1 MPHPVIIFI
10 LLYYKTFILLLLLAI
25 IPLLKQGCKFTWF
38 LDVYKSNMYLIL
50 RDFKSKI
57 LIINSLVTLCKTV
70 HYLNIVVHNFTNGDN
85 NRYRLVLLVITKVTF
100 VLSCQEFHRL
110 GVVLWGIKEGE
121 DYSTWTNQWIQ
132 GELVIQRNLQC
143 TCLFWNIALFL
154 HVWCHYNYLSVSISQ
169 VAYYIDELE
178 FNTPHTLCIL

>member
-1 MPHPVIIFI
+1 
-10 LLYYKTFILLLLLAI
+10 
-25 IPLLKQGCKFTWF
+25 
-38 LDVYKSNMYLIL
+38 MYLIL

-121 DYSTWTNQWIQ
+121 DYSTWTNQ
-132 GELVIQRNLQC
+132 
-143 TCLFWNIALFL
+143 
-154 HVWCHYNYLSVSISQ
+154 
-169 VAYYIDELE
+169 
-178 FNTPHTLCIL
+178 